1 MNQQELQELV
11 ENISLTF
18 FQKPFLHTAT
28 FNPRLKTTGGR
39 YLLKTHHLDFNKRVL
54 EMYGMADFIKVI
66 KHELCHYH
74 LHIEGRGYQH
84 KDAEFKEL
92 LISTGGSRYVKDLRT
107 KEEEDSL
114 HHYKCSQCKSRIS
127 RQKRINVSRYV
138 CGKCRGRLV
147 LVAGFTETQ

>member
-66 KHELCHYH
+66 KH
-74 LHIEGRGYQH
+74 
-84 KDAEFKEL
+84 
-92 LISTGGSRYVKDLRT
+92 
-107 KEEEDSL
+107 
-114 HHYKCSQCKSRIS
+114 
-127 RQKRINVSRYV
+127 
-138 CGKCRGRLV
+138 
-147 LVAGFTETQ
+147 